1 MQENSGAFSIVLAA
15 EGRAERPARSIG
27 RVNRAGLQRRM
38 AGAWRVA
45 RREPAPRLRVTADRL
60 AGPQAGRVE
69 AAVSEALERVRPPG
83 AQLAVRRRGTLVWAA
98 CAGRADRSAP
108 VGPEDR
114 FVLASATK
122 LATACL
128 VAQLAERGV
137 LGLDDPV
144 ATWLPELP
152 HAGRLTPRLLLAHR
166 SGLREY
172 LKDRALAPRLNGGAP
187 DHPWTRG
194 EVIAAIARLGPEREP
209 DQRFRYCN
217 SNYVVAAEL
226 AERASGEDYETLL
239 EAQIAGPLGLP
250 GFSCARSIPG
260 TRLATPHLALLRRP
274 VDLLAVT
281 RGRVPTDAIGPVWGD
296 GGIASSA
303 LDLARFTEA
312 LFGGELVS
320 ARTLGAMTART
331 SRFGRKAGYGLGVM
345 CTRVPGAVVAGH
357 DGVYFGWTASTGID
371 DATATTVSAVANL
384 AGPSVPAARLAKAAR
399 AAL

>member
-1 MQENSGAFSIVLAA
+1 MSRTAV
-15 EGRAERPARSIG
+15 
-27 RVNRAGLQRRM
+27 QRRV
-38 AGAWRVA
+38 AGAWRIA
-45 RREPAPRLRVTADRL
+45 RREPAPALRVVADRL
-60 AGPQAGRVE
+60 AGPQSARVE
-69 AAVSEALERVRPPG
+69 AAVFQALERVRPPG
-83 AQLAVRRRGTLVWAA
+83 AQIAVRRRGTLLWAA
-98 CAGRADRSAP
+98 CAGRVDRSAP
-108 VGPEDR
+108 VLPEDR

-122 LATACL
+122 PATACL

-152 HAGRLTPRLLLAHR
+152 HARRLTPRLLLAHR

-172 LKDRALAPRLNGGAP
+172 FKDPVLAPRFDGGAP

-209 DQRFRYCN
+209 DRRFRYRD
-217 SNYVVAAEL
+217 SNYVVVAEL

-239 EAQIAGPLGLP
+239 EAHIAGPLGLP
-250 GFSCARSIPG
+250 GFSCVRAVPG
-260 TRLATPHLALLRRP
+260 TRLATPHLSLLRRP

-281 RGRVPTDAIGPVWGD
+281 RGRIPTDALGPVWGD
-296 GGIASSA
+296 GGIAASA

-312 LFGGELVS
+312 LFGGELVNT
-320 ARTLGAMTART
+320 RTLGAMTART
-331 SRFGRKAGYGLGVM
+331 SRFARRGGYGLGVM
-345 CTRVPGAVVAGH
+345 TSRVPGAVVAGH

-371 DATATTVSAVANL
+371 DATGTTVSAVANL
-384 AGPSVPAARLAKAAR
+384 TAPSLPAAQLAKAAR

>member
-1 MQENSGAFSIVLAA
+1 V
-15 EGRAERPARSIG
+15 
-27 RVNRAGLQRRM
+27 QRRV

-45 RREPAPRLRVTADRL
+45 RREPAPALRVTTDRL
-60 AGPQAGRVE
+60 AAAPSARLA

-83 AQLAVRRRGTLVWAA
+83 AQIAVRRRGTLLWAA
-98 CAGRADRSAP
+98 CAGRSDRTAP
-108 VGPEDR
+108 VRPGDR
-114 FVLASATK
+114 FVLASSTK

-152 HAGRLTPRLLLAHR
+152 HARRLTPRLLLAHR

-172 LKDRALAPRLNGGAP
+172 RKDDTLAPRLNGGAP

-194 EVIAAIARLGPEREP
+194 EVIAAIARLGSERAP
-209 DQRFRYCN
+209 GKRFRYCN

-226 AERASGEDYETLL
+226 AERASGQDYETLL
-239 EAQIAGPLGLP
+239 QTQIAGPLGLP

-260 TRLATPHLALLRRP
+260 TRLATPHLGLLRRP

-281 RGRVPTDAIGPVWGD
+281 GGRIPNDALGPVWGD

-303 LDLARFTEA
+303 LELARFTEA

-320 ARTLGAMTART
+320 APTLRAMTART
-331 SRFGRKAGYGLGVM
+331 SRFGRKGGYGLGVM
-345 CTRVPGAVVAGH
+345 TTRVPGAIVAGH
-357 DGVYFGWTASTGID
+357 DGVYLGWTASTGVD

-384 AGPSVPAARLAKAAR
+384 VAPSVPAARLVKATR
-399 AAL
+399 EAL